1 MAKPNTKKIDRL
13 IADAE
18 RKVTAAQNGEMWPLT
33 GSERR
38 RVITALAGGSYKVMR
53 GKSTSRAERKLAAV
67 TSEIESRLG
76 AELTAFRNEKQR
88 VINEA
93 AAAKVAKK
101 TESRWW

>member
-1 MAKPNTKKIDRL
+1 MSKPNTKKIDRL

-18 RKVTAAQNGEMWPLT
+18 RKLTAAQNGEMWPLT

-38 RVITALAGGSYKVMR
+38 RVITALAGGSYKVIR
-53 GKSTSRAERKLAAV
+53 GKSTARADRKIAAL

-76 AELTAFRNEKQR
+76 AEVTAFRNEKQR

-101 TESRWW
+101 TSGWW

>member
-18 RKVTAAQNGEMWPLT
+18 RKLTAAKNGEMWPLT

-67 TSEIESRLG
+67 TSEIETRLG

-93 AAAKVAKK
+93 AAATVAKK

>member
-1 MAKPNTKKIDRL
+1 MSRPNTKKIDRL

-18 RKVTAAQNGEMWPLT
+18 RKLAAAKNGEMWPLT

-38 RVITALAGGSYKVMR
+38 RVVTALAGGSYKVMR

-76 AELTAFRNEKQR
+76 AELAAFRSEKQR
-88 VINEA
+88 VLNEA
-93 AAAKVAKK
+93 AAATVAKK
-101 TESRWW
+101 TSGWW

>member
-1 MAKPNTKKIDRL
+1 MSRPNTKKIDRL

-18 RKVTAAQNGEMWPLT
+18 RKLTAAKNGEMWPLT

-53 GKSTSRAERKLAAV
+53 GKSTSRADRKIAAL
-67 TSEIESRLG
+67 TSEIEGRLG
-76 AELTAFRNEKQR
+76 AELAAFRNEKQR
-88 VINEA
+88 IVGEA

-101 TESRWW
+101 TSGWW